1 MGRKG
6 EHGGHHGGG
15 WKVAAADFF
24 CSMMALFIVLWIL
37 GSSKATQ
44 AAVAAYFNHPS
55 ILKGEG
61 NGFLNKDGMIELKQA
76 MERIRQEEGADSA
89 AAMDAAMMKLG
100 LEGGGPNVEAERKA
114 FAVSARALEAA
125 LNASETLRQIRG
137 QVTIEFTNHGMRI
150 QMADLQDR
158 PLFALGSAEPTTAGH
173 ELLQAVARVIAPL
186 PNSLLIE
193 GHTDSRP
200 YGGGR
205 NYSNW
210 DLSGDR
216 ANSARRVIESAGV
229 DPTRIARVVGY
240 ADRQLLK
247 PEEPFSEQNRRISI
261 TVMYTGAPAD

>member
-61 NGFLNKDGMIELKQA
+61 KGFLSKEGLIELKRSLEQ
-76 MERIRQEEGADSA
+76 IRQEEAADSA
-89 AAMDAAMMKLG
+89 AAVESALLKLG
-100 LEGGGPNVEAERKA
+100 LEGGGPDTEVEKGALTA
-114 FAVSARALEAA
+114 SAQQLESA
-125 LNASETLRQIRG
+125 LNQSAVLREIRG
-137 QVTIEFTNHGMRI
+137 QVTIEFTTQGMRI
-150 QMADLQDR
+150 QMEDLNDR
-158 PLFALGSAEPTTAGH
+158 PLFAVGSSTPTAAGR
-173 ELLQAVARVIAPL
+173 ELLEVVARVLAPL
-186 PNSLLIE
+186 PNALLIE

-200 YGGGR
+200 YGAKGS
-205 NYSNW
+205 YSNW
-210 DLSGDR
+210 ELSGER
-216 ANSARRVIESAGV
+216 ANSARRALEAAGL

-247 PEEPFSEQNRRISI
+247 TEEPFSDQNRRISI
-261 TVMYTGAPAD
+261 TVTYTGVKID

>member
-37 GSSKATQ
+37 GSSKANQ

-61 NGFLNKDGMIELKQA
+61 GGFLSKEGMIEFKQSL
-76 MERIRQEEGADSA
+76 EQIRQEEAADSA
-89 AAMDAAMMKLG
+89 ATVEAALLKLG
-100 LEGGGPNVEAERKA
+100 LEGEGADVEAEKKA
-114 FAVSARALEAA
+114 FAVSAKQLEEALSG
-125 LNASETLRQIRG
+125 SEVLRQIRG
-137 QVTIEFTNHGMRI
+137 QVTIEFTSHGMRI

-158 PLFALGSAEPTTAGH
+158 PLFAVGSAEPTNAGR
-173 ELLQAVARVIAPL
+173 ELLHAVARVIAPL
-186 PNSLLIE
+186 PNFLLIE

-200 YGGGR
+200 YGGGG

-210 DLSGDR
+210 DLSGAR
-216 ANSARRVIESAGV
+216 ANSARRAIETVGV

-261 TVMYTGAPAD
+261 TVMYTGAPLD